1 MYKIDEI
8 VKKSLLVGD
17 KFMPKMVLL
26 IVLVVHSPETK
37 KELKGLCREETQ
49 ILFTETSLIKLVFN
63 MIWFTASQ
71 KTLQKELNQT
81 KF

>member
-37 KELKGLCREETQ
+37 KELKSLCREETQ